1 MDWSSHLRRIL
12 TKLGEDVVFKNFTGS
27 GVTVRGMF
35 MSAYQAADL
44 GVVGV
49 TGTNPM
55 FAAMTADL
63 PLVDTRATIRRASV
77 TYKVRVVLPEDQSG
91 ITVLE
96 LRKP

>member
-1 MDWSSHLRRIL
+1 MDWASHLRRIL
-12 TKLGEDVVFKNFTGS
+12 TKLGEDVVFTDYAGTAA
-27 GVTVRGMF
+27 TVRGMF

-49 TGTNPM
+49 AGTNPV
-55 FAAMTADL
+55 FAAMTEDL
-63 PLVDTRATIRRASV
+63 PLVDTRATILRSSV
-77 TYKVRVVLPEDQSG
+77 TYKVRVVMPEDQSG